1 MKKTLFMPSVAI
13 LAMCLAMTSCSQAV
27 TEEVVP
33 ASLPEESVTETT
45 VEPFEPILITE
56 DYDGPILGVENWHIE
71 YEDLSWGSIA
81 AINTYLID
89 DDTGKKFAAY
99 GGLQDE
105 LCAYLADL
113 NGDGEPELVCN
124 GAWGSETDF
133 RNHTCIY
140 RLNDGII
147 EIAFPC
153 YGNLEN
159 SSFVET
165 YPDVAADLGI
175 DINSNN
181 FTDYCDKF
189 DPEKNSI
196 LLINLADG
204 SEYEISYDCLK
215 FSQYITEGL
224 AENGD
229 EELLPSDDIDIDY
242 ETAAPLVTDISDTEK
257 AVTFYRDGM
266 EIEGKVY
273 LPEGDGPFPVIVLS
287 CGLLQPYTDYEADAQ
302 RFADNGYAA
311 VAFSFIDYSDPDAE
325 QPSDYGQVFL
335 SETRDLYAVMDSLE
349 YLPEVDCDCVYLW
362 GHSMGGLVAA
372 FAGCDRASEV
382 MGLIL
387 VEPAIVI
394 GEELQVAYEDG
405 SCETLRIYDLLES
418 CGLDT
423 VIYMGT
429 HDGYGEDPTSF
440 DQVLEVM
447 PSAELVII
455 DGADHFFE
463 GEYGQQ
469 MVEDACEKIT
479 SWS

>member
-1 MKKTLFMPSVAI
+1 MKKNSLMPSVAV

-27 TEEVVP
+27 TEEVP
-33 ASLPEESVTETT
+33 ASVPEESVTETT

-81 AINTYLID
+81 AINAYLID

-140 RLNDGII
+140 ILNDGII

-196 LLINLADG
+196 ILINLADG

-215 FSQYITEGL
+215 FDQYLTDGLEG
-224 AENGD
+224 NGD
-229 EELLPSDDIDIDY
+229 EEQIPSDDIDIVY

-257 AVTFYRDGM
+257 AVSFYRNGM
-266 EIEGKVY
+266 EIEGKLY
-273 LPEGDGPFPVIVLS
+273 LPEGNGPFPVIVLS
-287 CGLLQPYTDYEADAQ
+287 CGLLQPYTDYEADAK

-311 VAFSFIDYSDPDAE
+311 VVFSFIDYSNPDAE
-325 QPSDYGQVFL
+325 QPSDYGKVFL

-362 GHSMGGLVAA
+362 GHSMGGLEAA

-440 DQVLEVM
+440 DQVLEIM
-447 PSAELVII
+447 PSSELVII

-463 GEYGQQ
+463 GEYGEM
-469 MVEDACEKIT
+469 MVDDACAKIA
-479 SWS
+479 SW